1 MAALGGLTHSRT
13 LFVDDDGT
21 PMSFYVPPGPLKRQL
36 YPLIT
41 HGGGEMCRMQQP
53 GALLLSAPGSAQGA
67 QYVSTAYIMDCV
79 RIDKLLDVDDYRLDG
94 SHGRPRKSQGSKKE
108 ERAPQQKVGESSQE
122 SDQKQQ
128 AKVGG
133 DLEEGDKL
141 SDPGEP
147 VNEESLGECEQQKEE
162 CIIGEKGNVG
172 QKLGDVQKEAAESE
186 LEPDSNKLQPEK
198 DNKEN
203 KMDCSGAQKVIRK
216 ILPPKSPPFY
226 LTGRNVFTEKED
238 VAILLYVRENAPHR
252 GTGVSLWKEM
262 EQKQV
267 VKRTWQ
273 AIKNRYFRYLKGKRN
288 YVLPLTDD
296 SSSQEPSDDEEEC
309 PQPITKKSRIS
320 DSTPCTEKP
329 GVAEKTGE
337 KLSTDTS
344 VEGPSTEK
352 SDAAKTSNVNLPV
365 EERGQEVTEG
375 AIKRSEGNK
384 KSTEMNEEAVSASSK
399 ENQDDGADLH
409 IFEIANL
416 EFEVEDTPELE
427 VPKRSFGLKEFVMGE
442 DLPSSQSQTQV
453 DEVSSSPDA
462 SESEGLQEALLS
474 MMSEFKLSLCDVTQ
488 ALLKNNGEL
497 AATRH
502 FLQTGSRPDG
512 YPIWV
517 RKDDLDLQKDD
528 AETLKR
534 LIQKYGADNVAKR
547 VAFLAS

>member
-147 VNEESLGECEQQKEE
+147 VNEESLGEY
-162 CIIGEKGNVG
+162 
-172 QKLGDVQKEAAESE
+172 
-186 LEPDSNKLQPEK
+186 
-198 DNKEN
+198 NKEN